1 MTRPF
6 PSPHSR
12 SVIGAQTADNDNTQY
27 LGMRTQIDHQRHQIN
42 PADARRRQIRVMQAI
57 FAGTATIATLAL
69 FSAAKPGHAESAVA
83 SGSSVRLVDQAA
95 DLPAPATAP
104 FGPQFPRT
112 ALNMVGN
119 GGLATDD
126 NTSTSNGGGDD
137 YTPGNY
143 SGGWVNND
151 FPSVDPPP
159 PSPPSPG
166 S

>member
-1 MTRPF
+1 
-6 PSPHSR
+6 
-12 SVIGAQTADNDNTQY
+12 
-27 LGMRTQIDHQRHQIN
+27 MRTKIDHQRHQIN

-83 SGSSVRLVDQAA
+83 SGSSARLLDQAT

-104 FGPQFPRT
+104 FSPQFPQT

-119 GGLATDD
+119 GGFATDD

-159 PSPPSPG
+159 PPPPSPG

>member
-1 MTRPF
+1 MT
-6 PSPHSR
+6 
-12 SVIGAQTADNDNTQY
+12 TT
-27 LGMRTQIDHQRHQIN
+27 IDHQRHEIN
-42 PADARRRQIRVMQAI
+42 PADARRRQIRVMQVI
-57 FAGTATIATLAL
+57 FAGAATVATVAL
-69 FSAAKPGHAESAVA
+69 FSSAQPGHAESAVA
-83 SGSSVRLVDQAA
+83 SGSSVRLVDQAT
-95 DLPAPATAP
+95 DLPATAP
-104 FGPQFPRT
+104 FGTQFPQT
-112 ALNMVGN
+112 APNMVGN

-159 PSPPSPG
+159 PPPPPSPPG